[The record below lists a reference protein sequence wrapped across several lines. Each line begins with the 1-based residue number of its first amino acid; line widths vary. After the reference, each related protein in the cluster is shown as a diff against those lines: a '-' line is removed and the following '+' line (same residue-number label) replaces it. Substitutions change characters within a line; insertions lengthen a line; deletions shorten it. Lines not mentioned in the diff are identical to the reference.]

1 MPKFLENWING
12 IQAWVQNNPK
22 KAGMYGAI
30 ALALILGFIFTA
42 PVPHVELAGQSFQ
55 LDLPG

>member
-30 ALALILGFIFTA
+30 ALALILGYIFTA
-42 PVPHVELAGQSFQ
+42 PVPHDELAGEPILST
-55 LDLPG
+55 

>member
-22 KAGMYGAI
+22 KRGRM
-30 ALALILGFIFTA
+30 
-42 PVPHVELAGQSFQ
+42 VR
-55 LDLPG
+55 LPWH